1 MHNGETV
8 ELVVRRDNISISE
21 LSRRLNVSRRSIY
34 NWFSQENLSFEII
47 CKIGDVLN
55 HDFSLD
61 FPEMFNKTDKLIQ
74 LRYFRQST
82 ATNEFAEESVQ
93 YWKDKYINLL
103 ERHNDYL
110 RRSKSPV
117 AVFNY

>member
-55 HDFSLD
+55 HDFSSD
-61 FPEMFNKTDKLIQ
+61 FPEMSRTEKHVHLK
-74 LRYFRQST
+74 YFKESYSS
-82 ATNEFAEESVQ
+82 NEFAEESVQ

-103 ERHNDYL
+103 EKHNDYL
-110 RRSKSPV
+110 RRSKGPMPM
-117 AVFNY
+117 FN